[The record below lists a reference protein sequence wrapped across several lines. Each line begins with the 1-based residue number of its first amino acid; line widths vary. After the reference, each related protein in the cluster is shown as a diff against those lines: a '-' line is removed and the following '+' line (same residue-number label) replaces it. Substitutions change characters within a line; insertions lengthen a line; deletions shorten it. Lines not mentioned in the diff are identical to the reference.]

1 MFGCGFNMHTE
12 KKKKKTKKKTGVG
25 AGGLFLLLAK
35 YHIFHAKTNNNSPLI
50 QVFVI
55 TVTDLP
61 AKTTTH

>member
-1 MFGCGFNMHTE
+1 MFGWGFNMHTQ
-12 KKKKKTKKKTGVG
+12 KKKKKKKKRVRGW
-25 AGGLFLLLAK
+25 GLFLLLAK

-50 QVFVI
+50 QVFVT